1 MGDGGAR
8 RDGWTL
14 VGRGRERLTYTR
26 GARRDVV
33 EDAMVALRT
42 ALVVTYTA
50 VLGSLGIV
58 LCLLVPGGAALMPL
72 ARLWSRLV
80 LRTYRVRYRAS
91 FPPAFDSSCPSVYM
105 ANHESLFDIPALVLA
120 MPSDFRMVA
129 KRELLLIPIF
139 GWALWLAGFI
149 FIDRSDREK
158 AIRKLDRTVGLIRR
172 GRSVVVFAEGT
183 RSADG
188 RLLPFKKGGFVLA
201 LQAGVPIVPVAIRG
215 GREVLPKGSLR
226 ARPGTIEVVFRTPVP
241 TTTYS
246 LHSKEALIA
255 AVRERIV
262 AGLKPPRAEFN

>member
-1 MGDGGAR
+1 MGLKERPKRRVGGLQPSTPNPWGPSGARLQPCIIVPSTGRRNGNHPRPDSLGDGGAR

-91 FPPAFDSSCPSVYM
+91 FPPAFDSSAPACTWPIMRASSTSRPWSWRCPRISGW
-105 ANHESLFDIPALVLA
+105 S
-120 MPSDFRMVA
+120 PS
-129 KRELLLIPIF
+129 
-139 GWALWLAGFI
+139 
-149 FIDRSDREK
+149 
-158 AIRKLDRTVGLIRR
+158 
-172 GRSVVVFAEGT
+172 
-183 RSADG
+183 
-188 RLLPFKKGGFVLA
+188 
-201 LQAGVPIVPVAIRG
+201 
-215 GREVLPKGSLR
+215 GSC
-226 ARPGTIEVVFRTPVP
+226 
-241 TTTYS
+241 S
-246 LHSKEALIA
+246 
-255 AVRERIV
+255 
-262 AGLKPPRAEFN
+262 